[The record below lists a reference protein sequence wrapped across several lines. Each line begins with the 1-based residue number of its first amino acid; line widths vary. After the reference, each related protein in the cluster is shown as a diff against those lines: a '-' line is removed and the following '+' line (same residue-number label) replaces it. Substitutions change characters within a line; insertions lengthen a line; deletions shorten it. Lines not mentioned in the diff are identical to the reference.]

1 MEIKLIKRELKNG
14 RTSLVLEYYLGY
26 TLGANG
32 TTRPKRKFET
42 LEYFLYTTPR
52 NKAEPDHNK
61 INLEMAEK
69 VKAKRLLAEQN
80 EQYGFAVP
88 FKIRTNLV
96 EFIRGM
102 VEQRKDSPGNW
113 GNWDSMLK
121 HLIAYAGTETTFER
135 IDRRFV
141 EGFRTYLAKEAR
153 TKSGTALSANSQN
166 SYFLKFKAALNRAV
180 EEGIVPQSPAMGV
193 KATRTEDVHREYLT
207 IEELQRLVKTDCSYP
222 VLKDAFIFSC
232 LTGMRWSDINK
243 LTWGE
248 VQEFD
253 GGTRERSVCIVGNRA
268 VAHRGKE
275 DRHGE
280 LQLRRECRI
289 ERAVG
294 AAADRVRLFAEKDA
308 RFHRLA
314 QRVDRRV
321 RDLRGV
327 DEKPVPVARQRRRVA
342 GGGEKD
348 AARGGLLIDFADRV
362 ALPVL
367 VFAQT
372 AVGFYDLDR
381 ARRAERNAA
390 LTVHAFGFV
399 CEHDLSLGV
408 VGVDAVGAL
417 FFADAAARA
426 PLVAPDDLKRRVD
439 VFDSH

>member
-1 MEIKLIKRELKNG
+1 MHVANFIPIFATHQSKRTPIEIKLIKRELKNG

-42 LEYFLYTTPR
+42 LEYFLYTAPR
-52 NKAEPDHNK
+52 NKAERDHNK

-153 TKSGTALSANSQN
+153 TKSGTALSVNSQN

-253 GGTRERSVCIVGNRA
+253 GGTRVVFRQKKTRGLEYLDIAGQA
-268 VAHRGKE
+268 VRYMGPARQG
-275 DRHGE
+275 RRTGLHG
-280 LQLRRECRI
+280 
-289 ERAVG
+289 
-294 AAADRVRLFAEKDA
+294 AEIL
-308 RFHRLA
+308 RLA
-314 QRVDRRV
+314 QPR
-321 RDLRGV
+321 
-327 DEKPVPVARQRRRVA
+327 
-342 GGGEKD
+342 
-348 AARGGLLIDFADRV
+348 AARMVHEGGHHEAYHLPLRAPHLRRIAALIGHRNLHPLEAPR
-362 ALPVL
+362 PP
-367 VFAQT
+367 
-372 AVGFYDLDR
+372 
-381 ARRAERNAA
+381 RAED
-390 LTVHAFGFV
+390 HAGLCADYGREETRSGEPDSGIMIIFEKRGI
-399 CEHDLSLGV
+399 SLHPCTAT
-408 VGVDAVGAL
+408 D
-417 FFADAAARA
+417 R
-426 PLVAPDDLKRRVD
+426 P
-439 VFDSH
+439 